1 MENKGVEISGGL
13 PDQKSGK
20 LGYSINANYTHQ
32 KNKVTSLGDGTFID
46 GINRTDIGNPV
57 GYFYG
62 FIADGI
68 FMTQQNLMQPMRR
81 RRQKGLTNYQ
91 LDTTRPGDVRFVD
104 VNGDG
109 HVDNDDRTKMGSP
122 HPTSLFGINQPGF

>member
-1 MENKGVEISGGL
+1 MAHL
-13 PDQKSGK
+13 
-20 LGYSINANYTHQ
+20 L
-32 KNKVTSLGDGTFID
+32 D

-68 FMTQQNLMQPMRR
+68 FMTQNELDAANAAAQA
-81 RRQKGLTNYQ
+81 KGFTEYQ
-91 LDTTRPGDVRFVD
+91 LDTTQPGDVRFVD

-109 HVDNDDRTKMGSP
+109 HVDNDDRTNIGSP
-122 HPTSLFGINQPGF
+122 HPYHIFGINLNLDFKGFDF